1 MSYNYNAHNFKS
13 QDILTG
19 LERKANLI
27 KKKKIMVN
35 IYRRIFFSTIFI
47 TGKV

>member
-19 LERKANLI
+19 LERKVNLI
-27 KKKKIMVN
+27 KKKKMIN
-35 IYRRIFFSTIFI
+35 IYNRILFSTIFI

>member
-27 KKKKIMVN
+27 KKKKSLNMKILLN
-35 IYRRIFFSTIFI
+35 HHIPGLY
-47 TGKV
+47 K

>member
-19 LERKANLI
+19 LERKVKLI
-27 KKKKIMVN
+27 KKKKNDKYIQQDT
-35 IYRRIFFSTIFI
+35 FFYNFYNR
-47 TGKV
+47 